1 MTQESGD
8 ICPQAPFEKEKKM
21 AKLKFQGTIGRT
33 MAETEYRYER
43 KEIRPK
49 DAPNVVYILMDDMG
63 FAHLGC
69 YGSNIHTPNLDR
81 LAQEGLRYNNF
92 HTTAVCSA
100 TRASLLTGANH
111 HAAGISGLVE
121 MQTGCSNSQGQLDPS
136 YATIAEILKE
146 YDYATF
152 CAGKWHLATPKTQ
165 AGPYDGWPLQKGFER
180 YYGFLHGEIDQYHPH
195 LVRDNSILDSEEVE
209 RITGKENYHLSADI
223 VDNAIEF
230 IFTEKNAFPEKPFF
244 LYLAFGAMHAPHHA
258 PKEYIDRYKG
268 AFDDG
273 WDAKR
278 EQWFQKQKE
287 IGLIPR
293 NAELTDRNEYVE
305 SWDSLNADQ
314 KKIYA
319 RLMEAYAGFLE
330 YTDEQIGRLIDY
342 LQEIG
347 QLDNT
352 VVVFLSDNGASAEGG
367 KNGRFNAFK
376 GQDIVSSANEVEF
389 ALKNYDLIGT
399 EESFPH
405 YPTGWA
411 NAGNTPFQWYKI
423 WSHEGGIKD
432 PLIIRYPKLIKD
444 PGSVRSQYVHVSDIT
459 PTILDIIG
467 VEKPESIKGTAQKD
481 FTGISFK
488 YTLEDKEAED
498 KKHVQYYETFGNRG
512 IYKDG
517 WKAVVNHTFSH
528 SYEEDQW
535 ELYHVAEDYSEKY
548 NVAAQYPEKLR
559 ELQDEWLI
567 EAAKNQVFP
576 MLKKAFH
583 GSPEEPSG
591 QMYDARE
598 VPEKTYEYRGI
609 FRPYDL
615 PDGGLAI
622 DRTSYSL
629 TAEISRESETV
640 DGVIFA
646 SGDRFSGQTFYIK
659 DNRLKYV
666 YNYAKEEYYT
676 AVSDIEVPT
685 GEVKLKYTFAVLDGK
700 RAEVTLYINGAA
712 VGSTRVE
719 QFYYMKGFSTT
730 IRADKYTPVTPDY
743 EVPFEFRGKIRR
755 IVIRTAASRVD
766 TEEELARFMNQE

>member
-1 MTQESGD
+1 MSNV
-8 ICPQAPFEKEKKM
+8 
-21 AKLKFQGTIGRT
+21 KFTGTIGRT
-33 MAETEYRYER
+33 MDQTEYLYDT
-43 KEIRPK
+43 KETRPK

-69 YGSNIHTPNLDR
+69 YGSDIHTPNLDR
-81 LAQEGLRYNNF
+81 LAEEGLRYNNF

-121 MQTGCSNSQGQLDPS
+121 MQTGCENSQGKLNPS

-152 CAGKWHLATPKTQ
+152 CAGKWHLASPKSQ
-165 AGPYDGWPLQKGFER
+165 AGPYDGWPIQKGFER

-195 LVRDNSILDSEEVE
+195 LVRDNSLLEPEEVA
-209 RITGKENYHLSADI
+209 RITGKEDYHLSADI

-230 IFTEKNAFPEKPFF
+230 VFTEKNAFPEKPFF
-244 LYLAFGAMHAPHHA
+244 LYMAFGAMHTPHHA
-258 PKEYIDRYKG
+258 PQEYIDHYKG
-268 AFDDG
+268 QFDDG

-278 EQWFQKQKE
+278 EQWFRKQKE
-287 IGLIPR
+287 IGLIPQD
-293 NAELTDRNEYVE
+293 AELTDRNEYVE
-305 SWDSLNADQ
+305 PWDSLSADQ
-314 KKIYA
+314 KKVYA

-330 YTDEQIGRLIDY
+330 YTDAQIGRFIDY
-342 LQEIG
+342 LEEIG

-376 GQDIVSSANEVEF
+376 GQDIVTSKNEVEV
-389 ALKNYDLIGT
+389 ALKNFDKIGT

-432 PLIIRYPKLIKD
+432 PLIIRYPKLIRD
-444 PGSVRSQYVHVSDIT
+444 PGSVRGQYSHVSDIT

-467 VEKPESIKGTAQKD
+467 VEKPAYIKGVPQKD
-481 FTGISFK
+481 FTGTSLK
-488 YTLEDKEAED
+488 YSLEDGAAKD
-498 KKHVQYYETFGNRG
+498 RKRVQYYETFGNRG

-517 WKAVVNHTFSH
+517 WKAVVNHTFSN
-528 SYEEDQW
+528 SYAEDVW

-548 NVAAQYPEKLR
+548 NVADKYPEKLR

-567 EAAKNQVFP
+567 EATKNQVFP

-583 GSPEEPSG
+583 GSDEGVSE
-591 QMYDARE
+591 QMYGKRP
-598 VPEKTYEYRGI
+598 VPEKTREYRGI
-609 FRPYDL
+609 FRPFDI
-615 PDGGLAI
+615 PQMDLAI
-622 DRTSYSL
+622 DVSTHSL
-629 TAEISRESETV
+629 TAQISRERAEE

-646 SGDRFSGQTFYIK
+646 TGDRFSGASFYIK

-666 YNYAKEEYYT
+666 YNYAMEEYYT
-676 AVSDIEVPT
+676 AVSDIEVPV
-685 GEVKLKYTFAVLDGK
+685 GDVEIKYTFTVTDGK
-700 RAEVTLYINGAA
+700 TADVTIYMNGRAA
-712 VGSTRVE
+712 GSTKVE

-730 IRADKYTPVTPDY
+730 IRADKYTSVTPDY
-743 EVPFEFRGKIRR
+743 EVPFEFKGKIKHL
-755 IVIRTAASRVD
+755 VIWTAASTVNE
-766 TEEELARFMNQE
+766 EEELARLMNQE

>member
-1 MTQESGD
+1 
-8 ICPQAPFEKEKKM
+8 M
-21 AKLKFQGTIGRT
+21 AKRKFKGTIGRT
-33 MAETEYRYER
+33 MAETEYKYDV
-43 KEIRPK
+43 KEVRPK

-81 LAQEGLRYNNF
+81 LASEGLRYNNF

-111 HAAGISGLVE
+111 HAAGVSGLVE
-121 MQTGCSNSQGQLDPS
+121 LQTGCDNARGLLDPQ
-136 YATIAEILKE
+136 YATLAEILKE

-152 CAGKWHLATPKTQ
+152 CSGKWHLANPKTQ
-165 AGPYDGWPLQKGFER
+165 AGPYDGWPVQKGFER
-180 YYGFLHGEIDQYHPH
+180 YYGFLHGAIDQFHPH
-195 LVRDNSILDSEEVE
+195 LVRDNSLLDIEEVE
-209 RITGKENYHLSADI
+209 RVTGQKDYHLSADL

-230 IFTEKNAFPEKPFF
+230 IFTEKNSFPEKPFF
-244 LYLAFGAMHAPHHA
+244 LYLAFGAMHTPHHA

-268 AFDDG
+268 QFDDG

-278 EQWFQKQKE
+278 QQWFERQKE
-287 IGLIPR
+287 LGIIPKD
-293 NAELTDRNEYVE
+293 AELTDRNEYVE
-305 SWDSLNADQ
+305 AWDSLSEDQ
-314 KKIYA
+314 KKVYA
-319 RLMEAYAGFLE
+319 RFMEAYAGFLE

-342 LQEIG
+342 LEEIG
-347 QLDNT
+347 QMDNT

-376 GQDIVSSANEVEF
+376 GQDITTSKNEVEF
-389 ALKNYDLIGT
+389 ALKHFDEIGS
-399 EESFPH
+399 EQAYNH

-444 PGSVRSQYVHVSDIT
+444 VGGVRKQYSHVSDIT

-467 VEKPESIKGTAQKD
+467 VEKPEQIKGVPQKD
-481 FTGISFK
+481 FTGTSLK
-488 YTLEDKEAED
+488 YTFEDGNAKD
-498 KKHVQYYETFGNRG
+498 RKRVQYYETLGNRG

-517 WKAVVNHTFSH
+517 WKAVVNHTFSN

-548 NVAAQYPEKLR
+548 DVADKYPEKLK

-567 EAAKNQVFP
+567 EAAKNNVFP
-576 MLKKAFH
+576 MLQKAFH
-583 GSPEEPSG
+583 GSDKTLG
-591 QMYDARE
+591 QLLYLPQAM
-598 VPEKTYEYRGI
+598 PEKDLVYKGI

-615 PDGGLAI
+615 TEAGL
-622 DRTSYSL
+622 DLEVGSHTV
-629 TAEISRESETV
+629 TAQITRENKEC
-640 DGVIFA
+640 DGVILA
-646 SGDRFSGQTFYIK
+646 NGDRFGGTSFYIK
-659 DNRLKYV
+659 NNKLVYV

-676 AVSDIEVPT
+676 AISDIDVPV
-685 GEVKLKYTFAVLDGK
+685 GDVEVKYDFVSNGTTAQVTIYIDGQP
-700 RAEVTLYINGAA
+700 
-712 VGSTRVE
+712 VGTTKIE
-719 QFYYMKGFSTT
+719 QFIYMKGVSTT

-743 EVPFEFRGKIRR
+743 EVPFEFKGKIKELH
-755 IVIRTAASRVD
+755 IHVAAKKVD
-766 TEEELARFMNQE
+766 TEEEIAKIMNQE